1 MTKFAYTLEEQA
13 LNQKISKQEEKN
25 GKNIKTMLAITFLL
39 ALMGAALDLLA

>member
-1 MTKFAYTLEEQA
+1 MNKFAHTLEEQA

-39 ALMGAALDLLA
+39 ALMGAAIDLLA